1 MRWAVWMLLLV
12 LPGWTPSAAA
22 QSGKAEAISIAKAY
36 IDDHNGHDLD
46 AVMAH
51 YHPDATFQLNM
62 GRPLVR
68 GLAAIREL
76 ERFDA
81 VARSLLLPYGWDAV
95 PVGGRW
101 EVRVAGVVE
110 NSEIFSA
117 LGLHIVIA
125 VPQAPVFQLQ
135 DGRIIHSEQPPL
147 RAECLAIIQEGF
159 SKTAKWI
166 SETRSPLAPALL
178 DGAWLRL
185 EPALLGAIAQQIGAW
200 RAASGWSPKP
210 SDMRACGRID
220 DEA

>member
-1 MRWAVWMLLLV
+1 MRCAVCMLV
-12 LPGWTPSAAA
+12 LALTGWMSSVAA
-22 QSGKAEAISIAKAY
+22 QSDKAEAISIAKSY
-36 IDDHNGHDLD
+36 IDAHNGHDLD

-81 VARSLLLPYGWDAV
+81 IARSLLLPYGWDAV

-117 LGLHIVIA
+117 VGLQIVIA

-147 RAECLAIIQEGF
+147 RAECLDIIQEGF
-159 SKTAKWI
+159 AGTASWI
-166 SETRSPLAPALL
+166 AETRSPLAPALL
-178 DGAWLRL
+178 DGTRLRL
-185 EPALLGAIAQQIGAW
+185 EPALLSAIAQQIRAW

-210 SDMRACGRID
+210 SDLRACGRID
-220 DEA
+220 DDA